1 MRWRPFSRSYG
12 AILPSSLTKVLPL
25 ALVFST
31 HLPVSVCGTGSAL
44 HYTSTFSRL
53 PVPVT
58 SAACAAGIM
67 VINHLPPQSTQGL
80 TFPRVCERAPRT
92 GTGILTGC
100 PSTTP
105 LGLALGPTNPTRTD
119 LPSET
124 LDFRR
129 TWFSHVS
136 RYSCRHSHSQTLQS
150 TFQLAFAASGTL
162 PYQYLLAEII
172 LSFGAV
178 LEPRYIIRAT
188 AFD

>member
-44 HYTSTFSRL
+44 QCTSTFSRL

-67 VINHLPPQSTQGL
+67 VVNHLPPQSTQGL
-80 TFPRVCERAPRT
+80 TFPGAFRPTPHT
-92 GTGILTGC
+92 GTGILTSC

-136 RYSCRHSHSQTLQS
+136 RYSCRHSHSRTLQS
-150 TFQLAFAASGTL
+150 TSRLAFAAYGTL
-162 PYQYLLAEII
+162 PYQYTLAGII

>member
-1 MRWRPFSRSYG
+1 M
-12 AILPSSLTKVLPL
+12 PSSLTKVLPL

-44 HYTSTFSRL
+44 QRTSTFSRL

-67 VINHLPPQSTQGL
+67 VVNHLPPQSTQGL
-80 TFPRVCERAPRT
+80 TFPRVCGCAPRT
-92 GTGILTGC
+92 GTGILTSC

-129 TWFSHVS
+129 RWFSHLS
-136 RYSCRHSHSQTLQS
+136 RYSCQHPH
-150 TFQLAFAASGTL
+150 FQLLQYISSMYLHRHWNAPLPCITTSRISVQCLSPVTLFAQLRLTSELLRTL
-162 PYQYLLAEII
+162 
-172 LSFGAV
+172 
-178 LEPRYIIRAT
+178 
-188 AFD
+188 